1 MDIVTTIINCLVCGI
16 IIYDLDAFLSS
27 FFETE
32 RTKPL
37 MIALCALSA
46 GLIISLVPNALI
58 ILLMTIAL
66 VFIISN
72 RYMLPYAG
80 TISLA
85 SILFITLLGT
95 YKALANTHITPLL
108 AISITCALFHFVFKW
123 YARKVMVL
131 LYKDTTAT
139 THLMYGQLAV
149 SAFVIMMAWLNSK
162 TGVSFIYVM
171 HYVLVIATMV
181 LTFVTCQTEYEQSR
195 NGSLLNTMTSQLARQ
210 LNHYEEILF
219 YQKGLTDF
227 RHEFMRRHGK
237 INELL
242 DQHKILA
249 VQEELNQINAQ
260 MGSIK
265 KSEPISNNY
274 LVDAILQD
282 TKRRCEEQNIRFE
295 GMIWLPQNMKLNE
308 LATCQVMTNLADN
321 AIEAVS
327 RLNEPDK
334 RWIRVDSFI
343 KGKWIAIRITNPYK
357 HVIARKGLL
366 ATSKDDKLNHGLG
379 TRSIRQIIEESGGV
393 YTYNID
399 EENKIFTT
407 TITLRS

>member
-108 AISITCALFHFVFKW
+108 AISITCALFHFVFKR

-149 SAFVIMMAWLNSK
+149 SAFVIMMAWLNAK
-162 TGVSFIYVM
+162 TGVSFVYTM
-171 HYVLVIATMV
+171 HYVLVIAAMV

-219 YQKGLTDF
+219 YQKGLTNF
-227 RHEFMRRHGK
+227 RHEFMRRHEK

>member
-108 AISITCALFHFVFKW
+108 AISITCALFHFVFKR

-171 HYVLVIATMV
+171 HYVLVIAAMV

>member
-108 AISITCALFHFVFKW
+108 AISITCALFHFVFKR

-219 YQKGLTDF
+219 YQKGLTNF
-227 RHEFMRRHGK
+227 RHEFMRRHEK

>member
-108 AISITCALFHFVFKW
+108 AISITCALFHFVFKR

>member
-37 MIALCALSA
+37 MIALCALSG

-58 ILLMTIAL
+58 ILMMVIAL
-66 VFIISN
+66 VLIISN

-95 YKALANTHITPLL
+95 YKALVNTHITPLL
-108 AISITCALFHFVFKW
+108 AISITCALFHFVFKR

-171 HYVLVIATMV
+171 HYVLVIAAMV